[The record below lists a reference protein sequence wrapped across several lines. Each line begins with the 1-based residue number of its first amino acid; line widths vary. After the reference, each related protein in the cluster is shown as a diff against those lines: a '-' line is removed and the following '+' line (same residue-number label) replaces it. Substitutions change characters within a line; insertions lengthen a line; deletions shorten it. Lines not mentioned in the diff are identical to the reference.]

1 MFEKT
6 FELRYFEMNKHG
18 MASAA
23 TMLTL
28 LEETASDHC
37 SEIGYGLFDLLKNK
51 VGWVLLS
58 GYLEIYR
65 YPQHKEKITIKTW
78 LSTYT
83 EIKGIRE
90 NLVFDEKGE
99 IIARGKGL
107 WVFFDINK
115 RRPTR
120 IFKDIIERW
129 SFTNEESVKGDV
141 SKKIKPVDSEI
152 HHKEFLVH
160 RFDIDMNQHVN
171 NIRYL
176 HWVME
181 SIPEEILDHYYLFS
195 IDGRFISEAHLGETV
210 LSFTE
215 EGDEPNSF
223 VHTIKVKGS
232 NKVCAT
238 AKTVW
243 KPM

>member
-37 SEIGYGLFDLLKNK
+37 CEIGYGLFDLLKNK

-90 NLVFDEKGE
+90 NLVYDEKGQ

-120 IFKDIIERW
+120 IFKDIIER
-129 SFTNEESVKGDV
+129 
-141 SKKIKPVDSEI
+141 
-152 HHKEFLVH
+152 
-160 RFDIDMNQHVN
+160 
-171 NIRYL
+171 
-176 HWVME
+176 
-181 SIPEEILDHYYLFS
+181 
-195 IDGRFISEAHLGETV
+195 
-210 LSFTE
+210 
-215 EGDEPNSF
+215 
-223 VHTIKVKGS
+223 
-232 NKVCAT
+232 
-238 AKTVW
+238 
-243 KPM
+243 